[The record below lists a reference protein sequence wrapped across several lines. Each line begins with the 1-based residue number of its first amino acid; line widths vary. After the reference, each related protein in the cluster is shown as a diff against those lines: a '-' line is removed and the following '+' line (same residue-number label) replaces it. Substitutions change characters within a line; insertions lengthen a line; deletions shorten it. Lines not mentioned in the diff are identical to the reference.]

1 MSDTSTS
8 SLVVG
13 TTDVSP
19 SPINFAER
27 STLIDAL
34 RGFALCGVLLSNS
47 IVWFSGR
54 ALIPAAQAEALAR
67 SPQEKVISNVFQLF
81 VNQKFLTIFAFLFG
95 LSFSLQLSR
104 AGARGAAIL
113 PLYVRRLLV
122 LLGFGGVH
130 YFALWSGDILH
141 TYALVGFLLL
151 LFYKSSNRTLLTWW
165 VVLVGVVPL
174 LVAAGLRWGP
184 VFLHG
189 AEAAKALKEMTQ
201 AQEAEQ
207 RAALLAALSSD
218 SFWTSQLGNARFC
231 LEVLLR
237 PGQLLVIS
245 LTLGRF
251 LLGLLAGRLGVLQ
264 DVERHRHLLRRIWWG
279 GLVLGLLIGIPGLVV
294 LRLRNAGVWTPPDN
308 LWMFLLNGLQEMGT
322 SVLGVAFVAFFALLF
337 QREWWRRVLSFLAPV
352 GRMALT
358 NYLVQTVVSICIY
371 DGWGLG
377 LIGGAPVSRSAALAL
392 GIFAAQ
398 VGTSHWWLKRFR
410 FGPAEWLWRSLT
422 YGRAQPLRHGTQGN
436 SVVNTG

>member
-1 MSDTSTS
+1 MPDTSNS
-8 SLVVG
+8 SSRAG
-13 TTDVSP
+13 SDVH
-19 SPINFAER
+19 PIDFTER

-67 SPQEKVISNVFQLF
+67 PPLEKVVSNIFQLF

-104 AGARGAAIL
+104 AEARGVAIL
-113 PLYVRRLLV
+113 PLYTRRLLV
-122 LLGFGGVH
+122 LLGFGVVH
-130 YFALWSGDILH
+130 FFALWTGDILH

-151 LFYKSSNRTLLTWW
+151 LFYRSSNRTLLTWC
-165 VVLVGVVPL
+165 VVLLGVAPL
-174 LVAAGLRWGP
+174 LMAAGLRWGP
-184 VFLHG
+184 VLLHG
-189 AEAAKALKEMTQ
+189 AEAANALKEMTQ
-201 AQEAEQ
+201 AQEGEQ
-207 RAALLAALSSD
+207 RAALLAALASD
-218 SFWTSQLGNARFC
+218 SFWMSQLGNARFG
-231 LEVLLR
+231 LELLTR
-237 PGQLLVIS
+237 PTQLLVLI

-264 DVERHRHLLRRIWWG
+264 DVERHRPWLRRIGWG
-279 GLVLGLLIGIPGLVV
+279 GLVLGLLITFPGLVV

-308 LWMFLLNGLQEMGT
+308 LGMFLLNGFQDLGA
-322 SVLGVAFVAFFALLF
+322 SILGVAFVSFFALIF
-337 QREWWRRVLSFLAPV
+337 QREWWRRVLSLLAPV

-358 NYLVQTVVSICIY
+358 NYLVQTVVSLCIY

-377 LIGGAPVSRSAALAL
+377 LIGSTAVSRSAVFAL
-392 GIFAAQ
+392 GIFAVQ
-398 VGTSHWWLKRFR
+398 VGMSHWWLKHFR

-422 YGRAQPLRHGTQGN
+422 YGRAQPLRHGARAN
-436 SVVNTG
+436 SVVSTD